1 MYKNI
6 TIRTSLTLVLGL
18 LGALLVLV
26 SVLGLQA
33 LSSSNDSLSKMATE
47 DTPALAELKGTGEQ
61 ILRTRLSMATYAS
74 YVSLGANPEESEKV
88 LNRGAQYIAA
98 SDALWKD
105 YLKRPKED
113 AHEAELA
120 KAADE
125 KRRAFFDKV
134 VTPALNALKQGD
146 VAGFHQIQARVA
158 PSAYNGLDSA
168 LRELQ
173 DIQVARQNTRFE
185 AAQQRYNLM
194 RIALGATLAV
204 ALLLALWGRAMLAR
218 AVLRPI
224 REVISHFERM
234 AAGDLSQRVEQR
246 TRNEMGQLFG
256 ALGRM
261 RDGLASTVGTVRE
274 STEAIHASA
283 REIADGNA
291 DLSQRTESQ
300 ASSLEQTAAS
310 MEELTAV
317 VKQNAENARAASQLA
332 VTASDTASRGGE
344 VVQEVVTTMRGIA
357 EASQKV
363 TDILTVIDGIAF
375 QTNILALNAAVEA
388 ARAGEQGRGFAVV
401 AGEVRTLAQRSA
413 SAAKEIKGLI
423 EASGNRVETGTRL
436 VERAGATMEEV
447 VQSVKRVTDIM
458 GEISAAS
465 IEQSSGIEQVNRA
478 VTQMDEMTQQNA
490 ALVEEASA
498 AAAALESQAARLRE
512 SVALFRLS
520 AHEATHSHAGS
531 SGDMTHNATP
541 GTLAL
546 AA

>member
-33 LSSSNDSLSKMATE
+33 LSSSNESLNKMATE

-74 YVSLGANPEESEKV
+74 YVSLGANQEESEKV
-88 LNRGAQYIAA
+88 LNRGTQYIAA
-98 SDALWKD
+98 SHALWSD

-120 KAADE
+120 KTADD
-125 KRRAFFDKV
+125 KRRTFFDKV

-146 VAGFHQIQARVA
+146 VAGFHQIQARIA
-158 PSAYNGLDSA
+158 PSAYAALDSA

-173 DIQVARQNTRFE
+173 DIQVARQKARFD
-185 AAQQRYNLM
+185 AAQQRYNVM
-194 RIALGATLAV
+194 RIAMGATLV
-204 ALLLALWGRAMLAR
+204 IALLLALWGRAMLAR

-224 REVISHFERM
+224 REVISHFERI
-234 AAGDLSQRVEQR
+234 AAGDLTQRVEQR

-274 STEAIHASA
+274 STEAIHTSA

-291 DLSQRTESQ
+291 NLSQRTESQ

-332 VTASDTASRGGE
+332 VTASDTAARGGD
-344 VVQEVVTTMRGIA
+344 VVQEVVTTMRDIA
-357 EASQKV
+357 QASQKV

-436 VERAGATMEEV
+436 VERAGATMVEV

-465 IEQSSGIEQVNRA
+465 VEQSSGIEQVNRA

-498 AAAALESQAARLRE
+498 AAAALETQAARLRE

-520 AHEATHSHAGS
+520 AHEAAHSHAGS
-531 SGDMTHNATP
+531 TANATLNP
-541 GTLAL
+541 ALGTLAL

>member
-1 MYKNI
+1 M

-33 LSSSNDSLSKMATE
+33 LGSSNQSLSKMAEE

-61 ILRTRLSMATYAS
+61 ILRTRMSMATYAS
-74 YVSLGANPEESEKV
+74 YVSLGADPDESEKV
-88 LNRGAQYIAA
+88 LKRGAEYVAT
-98 SDALWKD
+98 SDALWKR
-105 YLKRPKED
+105 YLNRPKED
-113 AHEAELA
+113 AHEAEVA
-120 KAADE
+120 KAADD

-134 VTPALNALKQGD
+134 ITPAQNALKQGD
-146 VAGFHQIQARVA
+146 VAGFHQIQARIA
-158 PSAYNGLDSA
+158 PAAYNALDGLM
-168 LRELQ
+168 RELQ
-173 DIQVARQNTRFE
+173 DIQIARQKARFE
-185 AAQQRYNLM
+185 AAQSRYNVM

-224 REVISHFERM
+224 REVITHFERM

-246 TRNEMGQLFG
+246 TNNEMGQLFG

-291 DLSQRTESQ
+291 NLSQRTESQ

-317 VKQNAENARAASQLA
+317 VKQNADNARAASQLA
-332 VTASDTASRGGE
+332 VTASETATRGGD
-344 VVQEVVTTMRGIA
+344 VVQEVVTTMRDIA
-357 EASQKV
+357 DASQKV

-436 VERAGATMEEV
+436 VERAGATMVEV
-447 VQSVKRVTDIM
+447 VQSVRRVTDIM

-465 IEQSSGIEQVNRA
+465 VEQSSGIEQVNRA

-498 AAAALESQAARLRE
+498 AAAALEAQAARLRE

-520 AHEATHSHAGS
+520 THETAHAPAGARGEPALGAHAG
-531 SGDMTHNATP
+531 ALP
-541 GTLAL
+541 L

>member
-1 MYKNI
+1 MYKHI

-33 LSSSNDSLSKMATE
+33 LGSSNASLSAMATQ

-74 YVSLGANPEESEKV
+74 YGMLGADPDESEKV
-88 LNRGAQYIAA
+88 LTRGNQYLAA
-98 SDALWKD
+98 SDALWSD

-120 KAADE
+120 KSADA
-125 KRRAFFDKV
+125 KRHAFIDQV

-146 VAGFHQIQARVA
+146 LAGFHRIQARVA
-158 PSAYNGLDSA
+158 PPAYAALDA
-168 LRELQ
+168 AMRELQ
-173 DIQVARQNTRFE
+173 ALQIARQSARFE
-185 AAQQRYNLM
+185 AAQRRYNVM
-194 RIALGATLAV
+194 RIALGATLAI

-261 RDGLASTVGTVRE
+261 RDGLAGTVGTVRE
-274 STEAIHASA
+274 STEAIHANA
-283 REIADGNA
+283 HEIAEGNA
-291 DLSQRTESQ
+291 NLSQRTEAQ

-332 VTASDTASRGGE
+332 VTASETAARGGD
-344 VVQEVVTTMRGIA
+344 VVQEVVTTMRDIA

-363 TDILTVIDGIAF
+363 TDILSVIDGIAF

-413 SAAKEIKGLI
+413 AAAKEIKGLI
-423 EASGNRVETGTRL
+423 EASGNRVETGARL
-436 VERAGATMEEV
+436 VQRAGETMVDV

-465 IEQSSGIEQVNRA
+465 VEQSSGIEQVNRA

-498 AAAALESQAARLRE
+498 AAAALETQAVRLRE

-520 AHEATHSHAGS
+520 AHEAARAPAIRK
-531 SGDMTHNATP
+531 DNAPLDAAP
-541 GTLAL
+541 GKLAL

>member
-185 AAQQRYNLM
+185 AAQQRYNIM

-520 AHEATHSHAGS
+520 AHEATHSHADS
-531 SGDMTHNATP
+531 SGDMTRNATP

>member
-1 MYKNI
+1 MYKNM

-18 LGALLVLV
+18 LGAVLVLV

-33 LSSSNDSLSKMATE
+33 LSSSNESLSKMATD

-61 ILRTRLSMATYAS
+61 LLRTRLSMATFAS
-74 YVSLGANPEESEKV
+74 YVSLGADPDESEKV
-88 LNRGAQYIAA
+88 LKRGNQYIAA
-98 SDALWKD
+98 SDALWND

-113 AHEAELA
+113 THEAELA
-120 KAADE
+120 KAADA
-125 KRRAFFDKV
+125 KRRNFFENV
-134 VTPALNALKQGD
+134 ITPAMNALKQGD

-158 PSAYNGLDSA
+158 PSAYNAVDSA
-168 LRELQ
+168 IRELQ
-173 DIQVARQNTRFE
+173 DIQIARQKDRFE
-185 AAQQRYNLM
+185 AAQQRYNIM
-194 RIALGATLAV
+194 RIALGVTLV
-204 ALLLALWGRAMLAR
+204 IALLVALWGRAMLAR

-224 REVISHFERM
+224 REAIGHFERM
-234 AAGDLSQRVEQR
+234 AAGDLSHRVEQR
-246 TRNEMGQLFG
+246 TNNEMGQLFG

-261 RDGLASTVGTVRE
+261 RDGIAGTVGTVRE
-274 STEAIHASA
+274 STEAIHGSA

-291 DLSQRTESQ
+291 DLSARTESQ

-332 VTASDTASRGGE
+332 VTASETASRGGE
-344 VVQEVVTTMRGIA
+344 VVQEVVTTMRDIS

-363 TDILTVIDGIAF
+363 NDILTVIDGIAF

-413 SAAKEIKGLI
+413 AAAKEIKGLI
-423 EASGNRVETGTRL
+423 DASGSRVETGTRL
-436 VERAGATMEEV
+436 VERAGATMIEV

-465 IEQSSGIEQVNRA
+465 VEQSSGIEQVNGA

-520 AHEATHSHAGS
+520 AHDSTHASIGMQGVAAVAPSH
-531 SGDMTHNATP
+531 

>member
-33 LSSSNDSLSKMATE
+33 LGSSNESLSKMATE
-47 DTPALAELKGTGEQ
+47 DTPALAELKGTGEE
-61 ILRTRLSMATYAS
+61 ILRTRMSMATYAS
-74 YVSLGANPEESEKV
+74 YVSLGGNPEESEKV
-88 LNRGAQYIAA
+88 LKRGTQYIAT
-98 SDALWKD
+98 SDALWND

-120 KAADE
+120 KSADD

-146 VAGFHQIQARVA
+146 VAGFHQIQARIA
-158 PSAYNGLDSA
+158 PAAYGAVDA
-168 LRELQ
+168 AMRELQ
-173 DIQVARQNTRFE
+173 DIQVARQKARFE
-185 AAQQRYNLM
+185 AAQQRYSRM
-194 RIALGATLAV
+194 RIAMGVTLAV

-224 REVISHFERM
+224 REVISHFERI
-234 AAGDLSQRVEQR
+234 AAGDLSQRIEQR

-332 VTASDTASRGGE
+332 VTASETASRGGD
-344 VVQEVVTTMRGIA
+344 VVQQVVATMRGIA

-413 SAAKEIKGLI
+413 SAAREIKGLI

-436 VERAGATMEEV
+436 VERAGTTMVDV

-465 IEQSSGIEQVNRA
+465 VEQSSGIEQVNRA

-498 AAAALESQAARLRE
+498 AAAALEAQAARLRE

-520 AHEATHSHAGS
+520 SHEAARSQAIAAGEANV
-531 SGDMTHNATP
+531 NAP
-541 GTLAL
+541 FGTLAR

>member
-6 TIRTSLTLVLGL
+6 TIRASLTLVLGL

-33 LSSSNDSLSKMATE
+33 LGSSNASLSEMATQ
-47 DTPALAELKGTGEQ
+47 DTPALAEVKGTAEQ
-61 ILRTRLSMATYAS
+61 MLRNRLSMAAYAS
-74 YVSLGANPEESEKV
+74 YVSLGADPDESEKV
-88 LNRGAQYIAA
+88 LKRGSQYIAA
-98 SDALWKD
+98 SDALWSD

-120 KAADE
+120 KSTDA
-125 KRRAFFDKV
+125 KRRAFFDQV

-158 PSAYNGLDSA
+158 PPAYAALDA
-168 LRELQ
+168 AMRELQ
-173 DIQVARQNTRFE
+173 EIQIARQKARFDV
-185 AAQQRYNLM
+185 AQHRYNVM
-194 RIALGATLAV
+194 RITLGATLAV

-224 REVISHFERM
+224 RDAIAHFERM
-234 AAGDLSQRVEQR
+234 AAGDLSQRVEQH

-274 STEAIHASA
+274 STEAIHANA
-283 REIADGNA
+283 HEIAEGNA
-291 DLSQRTESQ
+291 NLSQRTEAQ

-332 VTASDTASRGGE
+332 VTASETASRGGD
-344 VVQEVVTTMRGIA
+344 VVQEVVTTMRDIA
-357 EASQKV
+357 AASQKV

-436 VERAGATMEEV
+436 VERAGETMVDV

-458 GEISAAS
+458 GEISAAGV
-465 IEQSSGIEQVNRA
+465 EQSSGIEQVNRA

-498 AAAALESQAARLRE
+498 AAAALETQAMRLRE

-520 AHEATHSHAGS
+520 AHEAARPPALNETV
-531 SGDMTHNATP
+531 ATLDPPP
-541 GTLAL
+541 GRLAL

>member
-33 LSSSNDSLSKMATE
+33 LGSSNESLSKMATE
-47 DTPALAELKGTGEQ
+47 DTPALAELKGTGEE
-61 ILRTRLSMATYAS
+61 ILRTRMSMATYAS
-74 YVSLGANPEESEKV
+74 YVSLGGNPEESEKV
-88 LNRGAQYIAA
+88 LKRGTQYIAT
-98 SDALWKD
+98 SDALWND

-120 KAADE
+120 KSADD

-146 VAGFHQIQARVA
+146 VAGFHQIQARIA
-158 PSAYNGLDSA
+158 PAAYGAVDA
-168 LRELQ
+168 AMRELQ
-173 DIQVARQNTRFE
+173 DIQVARQKARFE
-185 AAQQRYNLM
+185 AAQQRYSRM
-194 RIALGATLAV
+194 RIAMGVTLAV

-224 REVISHFERM
+224 REVISHFERI
-234 AAGDLSQRVEQR
+234 AAGDLSQRIEQR

-332 VTASDTASRGGE
+332 VTASETASRGGD
-344 VVQEVVTTMRGIA
+344 VVQEVVATMRDIA

-423 EASGNRVETGTRL
+423 EASGNRVEIGTRL
-436 VERAGATMEEV
+436 VERAGTTMVDV

-465 IEQSSGIEQVNRA
+465 VEQSSGIEQVNRA

-498 AAAALESQAARLRE
+498 AAAALEAQAARLRE

-520 AHEATHSHAGS
+520 SHEAARSQAIAAGEANV
-531 SGDMTHNATP
+531 NAP
-541 GTLAL
+541 FGTLAR

>member
-47 DTPALAELKGTGEQ
+47 DTPALAELKGSGEQ

-74 YVSLGANPEESEKV
+74 YVSLGADPDESDKV
-88 LNRGAQYIAA
+88 LKRGTQYIAT

-105 YLKRPKED
+105 YLNRPKED
-113 AHEAELA
+113 AHEAEVA
-120 KAADE
+120 KATDE
-125 KRRAFFDKV
+125 KRKAFFDKV
-134 VTPALNALKQGD
+134 ITPALNALKQGD

-158 PSAYNGLDSA
+158 PAAYNALDTGI
-168 LRELQ
+168 RELQ
-173 DIQVARQNTRFE
+173 DIQIARQKARYE

-194 RIALGATLAV
+194 RMALAVTLIVALG
-204 ALLLALWGRAMLAR
+204 LALWGRAMLAR

-246 TRNEMGQLFG
+246 TNNEMGQLFG

-344 VVQEVVTTMRGIA
+344 VVQEVVTTMHDIA

-423 EASGNRVETGTRL
+423 EASGSRVETGTRL
-436 VERAGATMEEV
+436 VERAGATMVEV
-447 VQSVKRVTDIM
+447 VQSVRRVTDIM

-465 IEQSSGIEQVNRA
+465 VEQSSGIEQVNRA

-498 AAAALESQAARLRE
+498 AASALEAQAARLRE

-520 AHEATHSHAGS
+520 SHEAASAAATIDSGS
-531 SGDMTHNATP
+531 AAPSGS
-541 GTLAL
+541 LAL

>member
-1 MYKNI
+1 MYKNM
-6 TIRTSLTLVLGL
+6 TIRASLTLVLGL

-33 LSSSNDSLSKMATE
+33 LGSSNTSLSLMATQ

-74 YVSLGANPEESEKV
+74 YGMLGVAPDESEKV
-88 LNRGAQYIAA
+88 LKRGIQYIAA
-98 SDALWKD
+98 SDALWSD

-120 KAADE
+120 KSADT
-125 KRRAFFDKV
+125 KRRAFFDQV

-158 PSAYNGLDSA
+158 PPAYAALDA
-168 LRELQ
+168 AMRELQ
-173 DIQVARQNTRFE
+173 EIQIARQTARFD
-185 AAQQRYNLM
+185 AAQHRYNVM

-224 REVISHFERM
+224 RDVISHFERM

-274 STEAIHASA
+274 STEAIHANA
-283 REIADGNA
+283 HEIAEGNA
-291 DLSQRTESQ
+291 NLSQRTEAQ

-332 VTASDTASRGGE
+332 VTASETASRGGD
-344 VVQEVVTTMRGIA
+344 VVQEVVTTMRDIA

-413 SAAKEIKGLI
+413 AAAKEIKGLI
-423 EASGNRVETGTRL
+423 EVSGNRVETGTRL
-436 VERAGATMEEV
+436 VERAGETMVDV

-465 IEQSSGIEQVNRA
+465 VEQSNGIEQVNRA

-498 AAAALESQAARLRE
+498 AAAALEAQAVRLRE
-512 SVALFRLS
+512 AVALFHLS
-520 AHEATHSHAGS
+520 AREANRSTAMREDDTPLDTP
-531 SGDMTHNATP
+531 SGR
-541 GTLAL
+541 LAL

>member
-18 LGALLVLV
+18 LGALLVLA

-33 LSSSNDSLSKMATE
+33 LSSSNESLSKMATE

-88 LNRGAQYIAA
+88 LNRGTQYIAA

-120 KAADE
+120 KATDE

-158 PSAYNGLDSA
+158 PPAYSALDSA

-173 DIQVARQNTRFE
+173 DIQVARQKTRFE
-185 AAQQRYNLM
+185 AAQQRYNIM
-194 RIALGATLAV
+194 RIAMGVTLAV

-261 RDGLASTVGTVRE
+261 RDGLAATVGTVRE

-332 VTASDTASRGGE
+332 VTASDTASRGGD
-344 VVQEVVTTMRGIA
+344 VVQEVVTTMRDIA

-423 EASGNRVETGTRL
+423 EASGDRVETGTRL
-436 VERAGATMEEV
+436 VERAGATMVEV

-465 IEQSSGIEQVNRA
+465 VEQSSGIEQVNRA

-498 AAAALESQAARLRE
+498 AAAALEAQAARLRE

-520 AHEATHSHAGS
+520 AHDSAHSSRGS
-531 SGDMTHNATP
+531 TGDVTLNVTP
-541 GTLAL
+541 GKLAL

>member
-47 DTPALAELKGTGEQ
+47 DTPALAELKGSGEQ

-74 YVSLGANPEESEKV
+74 YVSLGADPDESDKV
-88 LNRGAQYIAA
+88 LKRGTQYIAT

-105 YLKRPKED
+105 YLNRPKED
-113 AHEAELA
+113 AHEAEVA
-120 KAADE
+120 KATDE
-125 KRRAFFDKV
+125 KRKAFFDKV
-134 VTPALNALKQGD
+134 ITPALNALKQGD

-158 PSAYNGLDSA
+158 PAAYNALDTGI
-168 LRELQ
+168 RELQ
-173 DIQVARQNTRFE
+173 DIQIARQKARYE

-194 RIALGATLAV
+194 RMALAVTLIVALG
-204 ALLLALWGRAMLAR
+204 LALWGRAMLAR

-246 TRNEMGQLFG
+246 TNNEMGQLFG

-344 VVQEVVTTMRGIA
+344 VVQEVVTTMHDIA

-388 ARAGEQGRGFAVV
+388 ARAGEQGRGFAEV

-423 EASGNRVETGTRL
+423 EASGSRVETGTRL
-436 VERAGATMEEV
+436 VERAGATMVEV
-447 VQSVKRVTDIM
+447 VQSVRRVTDIM

-465 IEQSSGIEQVNRA
+465 VEQSSGIEQVNRA

-498 AAAALESQAARLRE
+498 AASALEAQAARLRE

-520 AHEATHSHAGS
+520 SHEAASAAATIDSGS
-531 SGDMTHNATP
+531 AAPSGS
-541 GTLAL
+541 LAL

>member
-1 MYKNI
+1 
-6 TIRTSLTLVLGL
+6 
-18 LGALLVLV
+18 
-26 SVLGLQA
+26 
-33 LSSSNDSLSKMATE
+33 MATE
-47 DTPALAELKGTGEQ
+47 DTPALAELKGSSEQ

-74 YVSLGANPEESEKV
+74 YVSLGADPDESDKV
-88 LNRGAQYIAA
+88 LKRGTQYIAT

-105 YLKRPKED
+105 YLNRPKED
-113 AHEAELA
+113 AHEAEVA
-120 KAADE
+120 KTTDE
-125 KRRAFFDKV
+125 KRKAFFDKV
-134 VTPALNALKQGD
+134 ITPALNALKQGD

-158 PSAYNGLDSA
+158 PAAYNALDTGI
-168 LRELQ
+168 RELQ
-173 DIQVARQNTRFE
+173 DIQIARQKARYE

-194 RIALGATLAV
+194 RIALAATLIV
-204 ALLLALWGRAMLAR
+204 ALGLALWGRAMLAR

-224 REVISHFERM
+224 REVISHFERI

-246 TRNEMGQLFG
+246 TNNEMGQLFG

-344 VVQEVVTTMRGIA
+344 VVQEVVTTMHDIA

-423 EASGNRVETGTRL
+423 EASGSRVETGTRL
-436 VERAGATMEEV
+436 VERAGATMVEV
-447 VQSVKRVTDIM
+447 VQSVRRVTDIM

-465 IEQSSGIEQVNRA
+465 VEQSSGIEQVNRA

-498 AAAALESQAARLRE
+498 AAAALEAQAARLRE

-520 AHEATHSHAGS
+520 SHEAVSAAATID
-531 SGDMTHNATP
+531 SGNATP
-541 GTLAL
+541 SGSLAL

>member
-1 MYKNI
+1 MYKNM

-33 LSSSNDSLSKMATE
+33 LGSSNQSLSNMAEE

-61 ILRTRLSMATYAS
+61 ILRTRMSMATYAS
-74 YVSLGANPEESEKV
+74 YVSLGADPDESEKV
-88 LNRGAQYIAA
+88 LKRGAEYVAT
-98 SDALWKD
+98 SDALWKA
-105 YLKRPKED
+105 YLNRPKED
-113 AHEAELA
+113 AHEAEVA

-134 VTPALNALKQGD
+134 ITPARNALTQGD

-158 PSAYNGLDSA
+158 PAAYNALDGLM
-168 LRELQ
+168 RELQ
-173 DIQVARQNTRFE
+173 DIQIARQKARFE
-185 AAQQRYNLM
+185 AAQTRYNVM

-224 REVISHFERM
+224 REAITHFERM

-246 TRNEMGQLFG
+246 TNNEMGQLFG

-261 RDGLASTVGTVRE
+261 RDGLAGTVGTVRE

-291 DLSQRTESQ
+291 NLSQRTESQ

-332 VTASDTASRGGE
+332 VTASETATRGGD
-344 VVQEVVTTMRGIA
+344 VVQEVVTTMRDIA
-357 EASQKV
+357 DASQKV

-436 VERAGATMEEV
+436 VERAGATMVDV
-447 VQSVKRVTDIM
+447 VQSVRRVTDIM

-465 IEQSSGIEQVNRA
+465 VEQSSGIEQVNRA

-498 AAAALESQAARLRE
+498 AAAALEAQAARLRE

-520 AHEATHSHAGS
+520 AHETAHAQAGARGEPTLGATSDAL
-531 SGDMTHNATP
+531 P
-541 GTLAL
+541 L

>member
-1 MYKNI
+1 MYKNM

-33 LSSSNDSLSKMATE
+33 LGSSNQSLSKMAEE

-61 ILRTRLSMATYAS
+61 ILRTRMSMATYAS
-74 YVSLGANPEESEKV
+74 YVSLGADPDESEKV
-88 LNRGAQYIAA
+88 LKRGAEYVAT
-98 SDALWKD
+98 SDALWKR
-105 YLKRPKED
+105 YLNRPKED
-113 AHEAELA
+113 AHEAEVA
-120 KAADE
+120 KAADD

-134 VTPALNALKQGD
+134 ITPAQNALKQGD
-146 VAGFHQIQARVA
+146 VAGFHQIQARIA
-158 PSAYNGLDSA
+158 PAAYNALDGLM
-168 LRELQ
+168 RELQ
-173 DIQVARQNTRFE
+173 DIQIARQKARFE
-185 AAQQRYNLM
+185 AAQSRYNVM

-224 REVISHFERM
+224 REVITHFERM

-246 TRNEMGQLFG
+246 TNNEMGQLFG

-291 DLSQRTESQ
+291 NLSQRTESQ

-317 VKQNAENARAASQLA
+317 VKQNADNARAASQLA
-332 VTASDTASRGGE
+332 VTASETATRGGD
-344 VVQEVVTTMRGIA
+344 VVQEVVTTMRDIA
-357 EASQKV
+357 DASQKV

-436 VERAGATMEEV
+436 VERAGATMVEV
-447 VQSVKRVTDIM
+447 VQSVRRVTDIM

-465 IEQSSGIEQVNRA
+465 VEQSSGIEQVNRA

-498 AAAALESQAARLRE
+498 AAAALEAQAARLRE

-520 AHEATHSHAGS
+520 THETAHAPAGARGEPALGAHAG
-531 SGDMTHNATP
+531 ALP
-541 GTLAL
+541 L

>member
-6 TIRTSLTLVLGL
+6 TIRASLTLVLGL
-18 LGALLVLV
+18 LGALLVLA
-26 SVLGLQA
+26 SVLGLWA
-33 LSSSNDSLSKMATE
+33 LGSSNDSLSKMATE

-74 YVSLGANPEESEKV
+74 YVSLGANPEESDKV
-88 LNRGAQYIAA
+88 LKRGTQYIAT
-98 SDALWKD
+98 SDALWND

-120 KAADE
+120 KTADE
-125 KRRAFFDKV
+125 KRKAFFDKV
-134 VTPALNALKQGD
+134 ITPALNALKQGD

-158 PSAYNGLDSA
+158 PAAYNGVDTLM
-168 LRELQ
+168 RELQ
-173 DIQVARQNTRFE
+173 DIQVARQKARYD
-185 AAQQRYNLM
+185 AAQQRYNVM
-194 RIALGATLAV
+194 RIAMGATLV
-204 ALLLALWGRAMLAR
+204 IALLLALWGRAMLAR

-224 REVISHFERM
+224 REVIAYFERM
-234 AAGDLSQRVEQR
+234 AAGDLSQRIEQR

-274 STEAIHASA
+274 STEAIHGSA

-291 DLSQRTESQ
+291 DLSRRTESQ

-332 VTASDTASRGGE
+332 VTASETASRGGD
-344 VVQEVVTTMRGIA
+344 VVQEVVTTMRDIA

-363 TDILTVIDGIAF
+363 SDILTVIDGIAF

-423 EASGNRVETGTRL
+423 EASGNRVEVGTRL
-436 VERAGATMEEV
+436 VERAGSTMAEV

-465 IEQSSGIEQVNRA
+465 VEQSSGIEQVNMA

-498 AAAALESQAARLRE
+498 AAAALETQAARLRE

-520 AHEATHSHAGS
+520 SHEASHAQTHGK
-531 SGDMTHNATP
+531 SGTASVGAP
-541 GTLAL
+541 GALAL